1 MVGESIRIEE
11 LRIKKIEEGTVIDHI
26 PAGCAFSVLKILNI
40 SGKEGFTVSIAMNV
54 PSRKLKKKD
63 IVKIEKRE
71 LKEEE
76 VNKIALIA
84 PTATINIIKNY
95 KVIKKRRITLP
106 DIIEN
111 ILKCI
116 NPRCI
121 TNSPREKVTTK
132 FLVVNKKPV
141 RLKCKYCGTIL
152 ELEDIIRQ
160 F

>member
-1 MVGESIRIEE
+1 MVGESIRVEE

-26 PAGCAFSVLKILNI
+26 PAGYAFSVLKILNI
-40 SGKEGFTVSIAMNV
+40 SGREGFIVSIAMNV

-95 KVIKKRRITLP
+95 KVVRKRRITLP

-116 NPRCI
+116 NPKCI

-132 FLVVNKKPV
+132 FLVISKEPV
-141 RLKCKYCGTIL
+141 KLKCKYCSTVL
-152 ELEDIIRQ
+152 DLEDIIKQ